1 MGIRFFPKLIVILL
15 LCSSSPLAHSSPNTP
30 IEFNFCYENKE
41 FYPHF
46 LGNSTIVPE
55 DRPGALIEVLLQLNK
70 MVPEVTLS
78 FTRKPWVRCLSLL
91 ESGGV
96 SAVIGSFSEERSR
109 YAVYP
114 LKDGQLDVSKAIDNL
129 STCFVVLRSS
139 QLTTKD
145 VTTVA
150 VPYGYIV
157 SGQLKNAGFEV
168 YETDSLKLAH
178 QLLLSKR
185 VSASV
190 IDCNNSLENK
200 ALTILPEP
208 IRKHQGYLMM
218 SKKFYQHSPELAKNL
233 WSTLSKLDRKA
244 IYNKYR

>member
-1 MGIRFFPKLIVILL
+1 MGTRFFPKLIVILL
-15 LCSSSPLAHSSPNTP
+15 LCSGSPLVHSSPNTP

-41 FYPHF
+41 FFPHF
-46 LGNSTIVPE
+46 LGDSTLVPQ
-55 DRPGALIEVLLQLNK
+55 DRPGALIEALQQLNK
-70 MVPEVTLS
+70 MVPEVAFS
-78 FTRKPWVRCLSLL
+78 FTRKPWARCLSLL
-91 ESGGV
+91 ENGGV
-96 SAVIGSFSEERSR
+96 SAVIGSFSEERSQF
-109 YAVYP
+109 AVYP

-139 QLTTKD
+139 QLTMKE

-168 YETDSLKLAH
+168 YETDSLTLAH
-178 QLLLSKR
+178 QLLVSKR

-190 IDCNNSLENK
+190 IDCNNSIENK
-200 ALTILPEP
+200 VLMILPEP
-208 IRKHQGYLMM
+208 IREHQGYLML
-218 SKKFYQHSPELAKNL
+218 SKKFYQQSPELAKNL
-233 WSTLSKLDRKA
+233 WNKLSKLDRKA